1 MTYVTPETAGLE
13 TKPSGVAALWTTP
26 RGGVQAENQAC
37 KKQKTGEET
46 PQKTGE
52 EVLSEEVEEIA
63 TPDVPPVPPTLT
75 ALQHRVLERLVGALD
90 TRSCSVV
97 VTNPH
102 VRDNP
107 IVYVTEPWQ
116 HMCGFSAR
124 EAIGRNPR
132 LTQGQ
137 RSDASAMRSISSAL
151 REQRACKVMMLNYR
165 GGLADQPFW
174 NMLSINPVHHEGQLM
189 LYMAHL
195 QDYSYEIGRM
205 VSLTPSQFCRSGE
218 VHQRQRHLSQI
229 RPGLLAKPTVYEA
242 ADEVQLT
249 RPMRSSGSAPLV
261 KRLGWDRLK
270 YDPEHLVD
278 RVVDTLQQLDAQ
290 IELSEHSGPDG
301 ETFSIHAR
309 VNDVACRIVVNED
322 LAEGSYRLSCVRV
335 SGDTFAYH
343 AVFRQM
349 RDLLS
354 DDNFAS
360 ARL

>member
-1 MTYVTPETAGLE
+1 
-13 TKPSGVAALWTTP
+13 
-26 RGGVQAENQAC
+26 
-37 KKQKTGEET
+37 
-46 PQKTGE
+46 
-52 EVLSEEVEEIA
+52 
-63 TPDVPPVPPTLT
+63 
-75 ALQHRVLERLVGALD
+75 
-90 TRSCSVV
+90 
-97 VTNPH
+97 
-102 VRDNP
+102 
-107 IVYVTEPWQ
+107 
-116 HMCGFSAR
+116 
-124 EAIGRNPR
+124 
-132 LTQGQ
+132 
-137 RSDASAMRSISSAL
+137 
-151 REQRACKVMMLNYR
+151 
-165 GGLADQPFW
+165 
-174 NMLSINPVHHEGQLM
+174 
-189 LYMAHL
+189 
-195 QDYSYEIGRM
+195 M